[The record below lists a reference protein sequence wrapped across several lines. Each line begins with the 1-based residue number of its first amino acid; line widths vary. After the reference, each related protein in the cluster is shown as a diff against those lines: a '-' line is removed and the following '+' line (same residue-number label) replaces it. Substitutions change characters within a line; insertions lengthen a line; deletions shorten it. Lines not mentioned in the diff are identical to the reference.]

1 MPSWPSLMQSDMDWL
16 RPFRLKNR
24 FFTGLLHIALGIIVL
39 GACVTHF
46 FGEQGE
52 IHLRADQAQTLN
64 HKSQIIN
71 HKSSVSLFL
80 WDFQIVSDA
89 DGNPVDYI
97 TELRLLDRSQSKIK
111 NLKSEIVVDEGTVRM
126 NKPLKYHGWRFC
138 QSDYDS
144 DQMGVVLSYNYDP
157 WGTGITY
164 AGYALLLIAMI
175 AFFFQP
181 HTRFRALLKKSVF
194 GQRSGLFSVS
204 AAVLIVIL
212 AIIMT
217 RVVTPKPP
225 LQPVLQT
232 PLLGIHVSVIMLAYT
247 LFAVIM
253 VCGIIGLYAA
263 IAERKATAARK
274 EKFEIINQKSQ
285 ILSELLLYPALFCL
299 TAGIFIG
306 AVWANMSWGRY
317 WGWDPKET
325 WALITMLVYAL
336 LLHFPWLL
344 KSQISNHKS
353 KITNHKS
360 QITNHKS
367 QIVYHALCVI
377 NFLLVLFTYFGV
389 SYLLGGLHSYA

>member
-1 MPSWPSLMQSDMDWL
+1 MLLWL
-16 RPFRLKNR
+16 SSMRSKPV
-24 FFTGLLHIALGIIVL
+24 TWLLHLALATIVV

-46 FGEQGE
+46 FGVQGE
-52 IHLRADQAQTLN
+52 IHLRADQAQTLTVR
-64 HKSQIIN
+64 H
-71 HKSSVSLFL
+71 SSVSLFL
-80 WDFQIVSDA
+80 WDFQVVNDA
-89 DGNPVDYI
+89 EGNPADYI
-97 TELRLLDRSQSKIK
+97 TELRLLDRGAKSKEQG
-111 NLKSEIVVDEGTVRM
+111 LAVDEGIVRM
-126 NKPLKYHGWRFC
+126 NKPLKYHGFRFC

-144 DQMGVVLSYNYDP
+144 DQQGVVLAYNYDP
-157 WGTGITY
+157 WGIGITY
-164 AGYALLLIAMI
+164 AGYALLLVAMI

-181 HTRFRALLKKSVF
+181 RTYFRARLKSLTAKRSRSVAVSLLTAF
-194 GQRSGLFSVS
+194 
-204 AAVLIVIL
+204 AVLIIVL

-247 LFAVIM
+247 LFAVMMIN
-253 VCGIIGLYAA
+253 GILGLCMPSKR
-263 IAERKATAARK
+263 ETLM
-274 EKFEIINQKSQ
+274 NLSQ
-285 ILSELLLYPALFCL
+285 VFLYPALFCL

-336 LLHFPWLL
+336 LLHYPWLKNKL
-344 KSQISNHKS
+344 
-353 KITNHKS
+353 

-367 QIVYHALCVI
+367 QIIYHIFCVI
-377 NFLLVLFTYFGV
+377 DFALVLFTYFGV